1 MAKTYYAGMDTAA
14 HCGRCGTETEHR
26 VLAMTD
32 GVPEKLICS
41 ACGSVHKFR
50 AEGPTVAVSRS
61 ARPSAP
67 KTPKGRSA
75 PSASHF
81 QALMVQERA
90 GAGAKPYGQGV
101 QWAGGMWLDHPT
113 FGLGRVQRRFGQKID
128 VLFQGGAKTLVAL

>member
-1 MAKTYYAGMDTAA
+1 MAKIYYAGMDIQAQ
-14 HCGRCGTETEHR
+14 CGRCGTETGHR

-41 ACGSVHKFR
+41 ACGSAHRFR
-50 AEGPTVAVSRS
+50 AEGPAAAPRS

-81 QALMVQERA
+81 QTLMVQESA
-90 GAGAKPYGQGV
+90 GAVAKPYGQGV
-101 QWAGGMWLDHPT
+101 QWAEGMWLDHPA
-113 FGLGRVQRRFGQKID
+113 FGLGKVQRRFGQKID
-128 VLFQGGAKTLVAL
+128 VLFQGGAKTLIAL